1 MRHDEN
7 DSRIHPKAAKAQQ
20 PISQAVPIVFVPALL
35 GTELLRKSKDDG
47 EYESV
52 YVTPSIGLNLKTPV
66 ISLPTKWRNT
76 NDSLPVQEKDDIIP
90 GKVLEK
96 IQLNCCCNITLIDQ
110 YSTFCRH
117 FAECHSNFY
126 TFNYDWRRDLNETT
140 DKLIKF
146 LEDISLSHGSAQVIS
161 HSMGCLISLA
171 ALKARPSIFHSALF
185 VGGNFGGGAGF
196 YPTNTIVS
204 SSLVINIIFKNRMGS
219 MFTECANDYVLIIG
233 QFVSS
238 IIVF

>member
-1 MRHDEN
+1 MRHDRD
-7 DSRIHPKAAKAQQ
+7 DSKIHLPAAKVL
-20 PISQAVPIVFVPALL
+20 PTPPTVPIVFVPALL
-35 GTELLRKSKDDG
+35 GTELLRKRNDG
-47 EYESV
+47 CEYESV
-52 YVTPSIGLNLKTPV
+52 YVTPSIGLNLKKPV
-66 ISLPTKWRNT
+66 ISLPTKWHH
-76 NDSLPVQEKDDIIP
+76 NDNSLPVQEKDDIIP
-90 GKVLEK
+90 GEVLQK

-146 LEDISLSHGSAQVIS
+146 LEEISISHGSAPQVIS

-171 ALKARPSIFHSALF
+171 ALKEKPSIFHSALF

-196 YPTNTIVS
+196 YPTNSIVS
-204 SSLVINIIFKNRMGS
+204 LNS
-219 MFTECANDYVLIIG
+219 MLIVCANDYVLI
-233 QFVSS
+233 VS
-238 IIVF
+238 